1 MPPIIRVAD
10 QTTWILCS
18 LDTQLIE
25 LEFRCIRNAAYGVM
39 PRLEGHWHWR
49 TLQCYEPLRLTTGL
63 PQPCK
68 IGLHLRVCPE
78 RLEGR
83 VKNRGCSR
91 VVWQFDSIVHPFAFT
106 SCFDNAGTTKIGK
119 MPRNLRLALVQNLYE
134 VANAHLP
141 AVHEV

>member
-49 TLQCYEPLRLTTGL
+49 TLQCHELLRLTTGL

-68 IGLHLRVCPE
+68 IGLHVPVGLE
-78 RLEGR
+78 RLQGCI
-83 VKNRGCSR
+83 KNRSCSHI
-91 VVWQFDSIVHPFAFT
+91 VWSLDSIVHPFAFT
-106 SCFDNAGTTKIGK
+106 PCLYDSGTAKIRE
-119 MPRNLRLALVQNLYE
+119 MP
-134 VANAHLP
+134 
-141 AVHEV
+141 